1 MFSITNAE
9 PPQESPPPPFTSPPP
24 ALKGRGRPPKKL
36 QLPPQYQFIQPKLVK
51 SERPI
56 EIFSPPPKRGR
67 GRPPK
72 NPLPSSATPARKTPS
87 SAKESRPTPP
97 SKMVALKAKAM
108 EIRKAAEALSKEA
121 DNVRVKITE
130 FEKAAADF
138 GLTRSAAAAAAAGSI
153 SGARFSL

>member
-9 PPQESPPPPFTSPPP
+9 
-24 ALKGRGRPPKKL
+24 
-36 QLPPQYQFIQPKLVK
+36 IQPKSEK
-51 SERPI
+51 SEPPI
-56 EIFSPPPKRGR
+56 EIFSPPPKRSR
-67 GRPPK
+67 GRLPK
-72 NPLPSSATPARKTPS
+72 NPRPSSATTARKTPS
-87 SAKESRPTPP
+87 SAQESRPTPP
-97 SKMVALKAKAM
+97 SKMALKAMAM

-138 GLTRSAAAAAAAGSI
+138 GLTRSAAAATAAAGSI